1 MTSPPLPPE
10 RGSPTTPE
18 PFTFVAGRLWLD
30 FVNTDDAART
40 RANERRGE
48 RLDALDAFDRFIR
61 WLVAAGVLDGE
72 RAVALLRRA
81 TQQPTGASAALYE
94 ARRMRNVLR
103 ALAEK
108 GDRSGQPAD
117 PVTQLAITEINRIL
131 GRSTGSRRVE
141 PRSDG
146 GFSRSFVT
154 AGDVFAALLAPIIE
168 TAADALVTGE
178 LLRVHKCAHASCGR
192 VFHDG
197 SRNGKRRWCDMATCG
212 NRAKAARHRRKSKRA
227 T

>member
-10 RGSPTTPE
+10 SLVAPE

-40 RANERRGE
+40 RASERRGE

-72 RAVALLRRA
+72 RAGALLRRA
-81 TQQPTGASAALYE
+81 TQQPTGSSAALYE
-94 ARRMRNVLR
+94 ARRIRNVLR

-108 GDRSGQPAD
+108 GDRTGSRSD
-117 PVTQLAITEINRIL
+117 PVTQLAITELNRIL

-141 PRSDG
+141 PLADG
-146 GFSRSFVT
+146 GFSRNFVT
-154 AGDVFAALLAPIIE
+154 AGDVFAAMLAPVIE
-168 TAADALVTGE
+168 TAADALASGE
-178 LLRVHKCAHASCGR
+178 LTRVHKCANARCGR

-212 NRAKAARHRRKSKRA
+212 NRAKAARHRRKAKRA
-227 T
+227 P

>member
-18 PFTFVAGRLWLD
+18 PFTFVAGRRWLD

-40 RANERRGE
+40 RASERRGE
-48 RLDALDAFDRFIR
+48 RLDALDSFDRFLR
-61 WLVAAGVLDGE
+61 WLVAASVLDAE
-72 RAVALLRRA
+72 RAAALLRRA

-108 GDRSGQPAD
+108 GDRTGKPAD
-117 PVTQLAITEINRIL
+117 PVTQLAITEINRIR

-141 PRSDG
+141 PLSDG
-146 GFSRSFVT
+146 GFSRNFVT
-154 AGDVFAALLAPIIE
+154 GGDVFAALLAPIIE

-178 LLRVHKCAHASCGR
+178 LARVHKCANASCGR

-212 NRAKAARHRRKSKRA
+212 NRAKAARHRRKAQRA
-227 T
+227 P